1 MNPSQSSLY
10 NSWLELAQQFLNSTP
25 SSYAKHCL
33 FLVFEGAEGQDNK
46 ACTVSWV
53 KVNQYLPD
61 NRYKPEYQSWKMF
74 NNWNYD
80 IITLICI
87 LPFVFS
93 SLKYVSD
100 FDLLV
105 FAHWAFISQWALL
118 SCESSCEWSTL
129 EQVTHAAQVTLLP
142 GKKWTTII
150 GLLTLK
156 FPR

>member
-10 NSWLELAQQFLNSTP
+10 DSWLELAAQQFLNSTP

-105 FAHWAFISQWALL
+105 FAHWAFISHWALL
-118 SCESSCEWSTL
+118 SCGSLILIYSGAGYTCGTSYSATWQEVNNHYRT
-129 EQVTHAAQVTLLP
+129 VNP
-142 GKKWTTII
+142 
-150 GLLTLK
+150 
-156 FPR
+156 